1 MNLLAKPI
9 VKNKYW
15 IVEEGGNKVATI
27 QAIDKGG
34 FAYVHDN
41 EREQFTSI
49 KMLSKKYNIQF
60 DNTRQPK
67 QKQLHECYGY
77 PCVGKPY
84 NQAWDV
90 QRKLPIYTKQ
100 EKSKSLFCAGYY
112 VVFFN
117 NTWVK
122 EYSPKNILISRY
134 EFEGPFKTVEKQ
146 HEIYTG
152 LKNGTIK
159 RSN

>member
-15 IVEEGGNKVATI
+15 IVEAGGNKVATI

-60 DNTRQPK
+60 DNTKQPK
-67 QKQLHECYGY
+67 VKNAHECYGY

-90 QRKLPIYTKQ
+90 QRKIPLYTKQ
-100 EKSKSLFCAGYY
+100 VKSKSLFCAGYY
-112 VVFFN
+112 VIKL
-117 NTWVK
+117 NTGWTK
-122 EYSPKNILISRY
+122 EYSPKNITISRY
-134 EFEGPFKTVEKQ
+134 EYIGPFKTQKEQTDAWNKLV
-146 HEIYTG
+146 
-152 LKNGTIK
+152 
-159 RSN
+159 